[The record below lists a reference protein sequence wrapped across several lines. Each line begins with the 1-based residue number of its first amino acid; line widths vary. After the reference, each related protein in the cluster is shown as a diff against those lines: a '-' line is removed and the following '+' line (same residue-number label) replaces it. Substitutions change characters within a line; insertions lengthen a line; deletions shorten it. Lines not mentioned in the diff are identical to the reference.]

1 MEKTPVI
8 ALAGNPNSGKTTL
21 FNLLTKS
28 GEATGNRAGVTFASK
43 SAKLRYGK
51 HKAEITDLPGTYS
64 LMPYGGEEQAAEKF
78 IKSGNADIVIDVADA
93 TNLPRSLFLATE
105 LAELQPKTILA
116 LNMMDEAARDGITID
131 VKNLSEKLG
140 IPVIAI
146 SAAKNSGINEL
157 LSAAMNIKP
166 ANINYSFQNG
176 RERSSFCE
184 ALAKEVTHGETQ
196 KESFSDR
203 VDRIICKKYIGI
215 PLFFIIV
222 FLMFA
227 ITFSGPVKQLS
238 ELLVA
243 FFDKLSE
250 IVSEHLGNTNI
261 PAPLVGLIA
270 DGLLKGIGS
279 VLSFLPQTAALFFIL
294 EMLED
299 TGYMARAAFVSDG
312 LLRFAGLSGK
322 AFIPF
327 LLGFGCTVPAVM
339 STETLE
345 RSERKTVIYSL
356 PFIPCS
362 ARLPVFT
369 LIIGT
374 FFPKRPAIAAFLIY
388 LLGVITAYIS
398 ALIYTKSK
406 PDRTAPPL
414 TVELPKYRLPQIKNL
429 IVAMKTKLLAFISR
443 AGTVVLLCSAVMY
456 MLCSFDLHFRFTVEP
471 SESLMAKAGGFIAPL
486 LSPIGLG
493 DWHIASAL
501 LSGFFAKET
510 IVSSL
515 SVMCPA
521 GLSSLIGVPEAAALC
536 VFVLLYS
543 PCAATV
549 AAAKR
554 ELGKAN
560 SALYIIRC
568 LAFAFCEAFLA
579 RTFFRALGIFM

>member
-28 GEATGNRAGVTFASK
+28 GEATGNRAGVTFAVK
-43 SAKLRYGK
+43 SAALRYGK
-51 HKAEITDLPGTYS
+51 YKAKITDLPGTYS
-64 LMPYGGEEQAAEKF
+64 LMPYGEEEQTAEKY
-78 IKSGNADIVIDVADA
+78 IKSGSADIVIDVADA
-93 TNLPRSLFLATE
+93 TNLARSLFLATE
-105 LAELQPKTILA
+105 LAELQPKTVLA
-116 LNMMDEAARDGITID
+116 LNMADEAARDGITID
-131 VKNLSEKLG
+131 IQDLSKALG
-140 IPVIAI
+140 IPVITI
-146 SAAKNSGINEL
+146 SAAKNDGIDKL
-157 LSAAMNIKP
+157 LSAAMNIKS
-166 ANINYSFQNG
+166 ANISYGFQNG
-176 RERSSFCE
+176 RERSAFCE
-184 ALAKEVTHGETQ
+184 ALAKKVTRGETQ

-215 PLFFIIV
+215 PLFFIMI
-222 FLMFA
+222 FLMFTV
-227 ITFSGPVKQLS
+227 TFSGPVKQLS
-238 ELLVA
+238 EFLSA
-243 FFDKLSE
+243 FFDRLSE
-250 IVSEHLGNTNI
+250 IVSERLGNAGV
-261 PAPLVGLIA
+261 PALLIGLVT
-270 DGLLKGIGS
+270 DGLFRGIGS

-299 TGYMARAAFVSDG
+299 TGYMARAAYVSDG

-345 RSERKTVIYSL
+345 RSERKAVIYSL

-374 FFPKRPAIAAFLIY
+374 FFKKRPALAAFFIY

-398 ALIYTKSK
+398 ALVYTKSK
-406 PDRTAPPL
+406 SGRTAPPL
-414 TVELPKYRLPQIKNL
+414 TIELPKYRLPRLKNL
-429 IVAMKTKLLAFISR
+429 TVAMKTKLLAFISR

-456 MLCSFDLHFRFTVEP
+456 LLCSLDLRLTSAAEP
-471 SESLMAKAGGFIAPL
+471 SESLMAKAGGFIAPV
-486 LSPIGLG
+486 LSPIGIG
-493 DWHIASAL
+493 DWRIASAL

-515 SVMCPA
+515 SVMCPD
-521 GLSSLIGVPEAAALC
+521 GLSSLMGAPEAAAMC

-549 AAAKR
+549 AAAKH
-554 ELGKAN
+554 ELGKAG
-560 SALYIIRC
+560 SALYIVRC
-568 LAFAFCEAFLA
+568 LIFAFCEAFLA
-579 RTFFRALGIFM
+579 RTLFRVLGIFM

>member
-1 MEKTPVI
+1 MEKTTVI

-21 FNLLTKS
+21 FNLITKS
-28 GEATGNRAGVTFASK
+28 GEATGNRAGVTFAAK
-43 SAKLRYGK
+43 SAKLKYGK
-51 HKAEITDLPGTYS
+51 YKAEITDLPGAYS
-64 LMPYGGEEQAAEKF
+64 LMPYGGEEQSAEKY
-78 IKSGNADIVIDVADA
+78 IKSGKADIVIDVADA

-105 LAELQPKTILA
+105 LAELQPRTVLA
-116 LNMMDEAARDGITID
+116 LNMMDEAAREGISID
-131 VKNLSEKLG
+131 IQTLSKKLG
-140 IPVIAI
+140 IPVIPI
-146 SAAKNSGINEL
+146 SAAKNNGIDEL
-157 LSAAMNIKP
+157 LSAAISLKP
-166 ANINYSFQNG
+166 TNKKFSFQDG
-176 RERSSFCE
+176 KKRSEFCD
-184 ALAKEVTHGETQ
+184 ALAKEVTRGET
-196 KESFSDR
+196 KNESFSDR
-203 VDRIICKKYIGI
+203 VDRIICKKHIGI
-215 PLFFIIV
+215 PLFFLVI

-227 ITFSGPVKQLS
+227 VTFSGPTKQLS
-238 ELLVA
+238 ELLVSL
-243 FFDKLSE
+243 FDKLSE
-250 IVSEHLGNTNI
+250 AVSDCLGAKNV
-261 PAPLVGLIA
+261 PFPLIGLVS

-299 TGYMARAAFVSDG
+299 TGYMARAAYVSDG

-345 RSERKTVIYSL
+345 RSERKAVIYSL

-362 ARLPVFT
+362 ARLPAFT

-374 FFPKRPAIAAFLIY
+374 FFPKHPVLAAFIIY
-388 LLGVITAYIS
+388 LLGVATAYIS

-406 PDRTAPPL
+406 HGRSAPPL
-414 TVELPKYRLPQIKNL
+414 TVELPKYRFPKLKNL
-429 IVAMKTKLLAFISR
+429 AVAMKTKLIAFISR

-456 MLCSFDLHFRFTVEP
+456 LLCYFDLHLGAASAP

-493 DWHIASAL
+493 DWRIASAL

-515 SVMCPA
+515 SVMCPT
-521 GLSSLIGVPEAAALC
+521 GLSSVIGVPEAAAMC

-560 SALYIIRC
+560 SFLYVLRC

-579 RTFFRALGIFM
+579 KVFFHALNIFT

>member
-43 SAKLRYGK
+43 SAQLRYGK

-203 VDRIICKKYIGI
+203 VDRIICKKYLGI

-270 DGLLKGIGS
+270 
-279 VLSFLPQTAALFFIL
+279 
-294 EMLED
+294 
-299 TGYMARAAFVSDG
+299 DG

-374 FFPKRPAIAAFLIY
+374 FFPKRPALSAFLIY

-493 DWHIASAL
+493 DWRIASAL

>member
-1 MEKTPVI
+1 M
-8 ALAGNPNSGKTTL
+8 
-21 FNLLTKS
+21 
-28 GEATGNRAGVTFASK
+28 
-43 SAKLRYGK
+43 
-51 HKAEITDLPGTYS
+51 
-64 LMPYGGEEQAAEKF
+64 Q
-78 IKSGNADIVIDVADA
+78 
-93 TNLPRSLFLATE
+93 
-105 LAELQPKTILA
+105 
-116 LNMMDEAARDGITID
+116 
-131 VKNLSEKLG
+131 
-140 IPVIAI
+140 
-146 SAAKNSGINEL
+146 
-157 LSAAMNIKP
+157 
-166 ANINYSFQNG
+166 
-176 RERSSFCE
+176 
-184 ALAKEVTHGETQ
+184 
-196 KESFSDR
+196 
-203 VDRIICKKYIGI
+203 
-215 PLFFIIV
+215 
-222 FLMFA
+222 
-227 ITFSGPVKQLS
+227 
-238 ELLVA
+238 
-243 FFDKLSE
+243 
-250 IVSEHLGNTNI
+250 
-261 PAPLVGLIA
+261 
-270 DGLLKGIGS
+270 
-279 VLSFLPQTAALFFIL
+279 
-294 EMLED
+294 
-299 TGYMARAAFVSDG
+299 
-312 LLRFAGLSGK
+312 
-322 AFIPF
+322 
-327 LLGFGCTVPAVM
+327 CT
-339 STETLE
+339 S
-345 RSERKTVIYSL
+345 
-356 PFIPCS
+356 
-362 ARLPVFT
+362 PVFT

-374 FFPKRPAIAAFLIY
+374 FFPKRPAISAFLIY

-414 TVELPKYRLPQIKNL
+414 TVELPKYRLTQIKNL

-493 DWHIASAL
+493 DWRIASAL